1 MRRLGVSV
9 SALAL
14 AWGLA
19 CLPDTTAQAAVQGMG
34 QPVDDAAQTARD
46 ATAALNRASL
56 AAAQAAVAAVEDAPA
71 PVQSTSPT
79 PEPAPVPAETPAP
92 LATPAPVPAVAPSAR
107 RDINPY
113 DRDIPMTVPLNFN
126 SRVLGELPVVLTRD
140 DRFIVESAGFRTLI
154 DPLLTPEAQ
163 QELAAR
169 LQGVDSFAP
178 EEINDTGIQL
188 DYDPEQLAV
197 LVLRIDPTKRSVESL
212 FRGGSPE
219 EPGLPPENF
228 SAYLNTNLS
237 VQRRESTGD
246 VQTPSVFLNGA
257 IRFKRLVFEA
267 DVQGREDLF
276 TGDYEVERRYAR
288 FVYDQPE
295 DYRRW
300 YLGDLDPEIRGRQ
313 GFSELGGAGVSRQRM
328 RFDSFRNNVLAGG
341 RQLVLQEASTVR
353 VLRNG
358 VFVREFRLDPGQYD
372 LTNLPLETGSNDI
385 QLEIQNDSGRA
396 ETVSY
401 SAYLDAIELEPGDYE
416 YGAYLGAVNNGVFGS
431 PDYSEGKVAFTGFWR
446 KAFENRPAVG
456 IGLQASEDAQTVSG
470 QSQLILKNGARVRL
484 DAAVSNGDPGAG
496 YAFALGFD
504 HIVDLGDTYDSWTV
518 VADYTSEDFAT
529 IGNPTAQNPTS
540 WIFSGGYSHQ
550 FSQDWL
556 ANVSASY
563 RMSRSGFID
572 DSYSINATS
581 NYRFAPQWS
590 AQLGLE
596 YSDFGSTF
604 GGFRSD
610 GFGATFALI
619 WQPRFDRR
627 AEARYNTARNSGSV
641 RFQQSTENRVGS
653 YGYSLTSTYDD
664 GPSTLTGQVDYVANR
679 FDASLS
685 HTTFGQNFSDI
696 TEEQVTTL
704 RVGSSLSTTG
714 GRVAVGRNIYDSF
727 AIVYPHETIRDHSV
741 IVGDSFQGGR
751 YTGRSG
757 LLGGAVANNLTA
769 YVNQSVRYDVLDAPL
784 GYNIG
789 DGVSRVR
796 PTYKS
801 GYAIEVGSAKFV
813 SALGRLVG
821 NAGRPVALMSGRIRP
836 ADDPTAA
843 PELFFTNS
851 VGRFAMQNLEPGKRY
866 RVELFSTPALGF
878 EFTVPAD
885 NEGLLDLQ
893 VVNVPLDV
901 PED

>member
-1 MRRLGVSV
+1 MKRLGCSL
-9 SALAL
+9 LAL
-14 AWGLA
+14 ATALA
-19 CLPDTTAQAAVQGMG
+19 AAPG
-34 QPVDDAAQTARD
+34 PASAAASAYDAASAVAT
-46 ATAALNRASL
+46 TAALNLASL
-56 AAAQAAVAAVEDAPA
+56 RAAEAFVRQAEAQAAPQPAPA
-71 PVQSTSPT
+71 PVPS
-79 PEPAPVPAETPAP
+79 APQAD
-92 LATPAPVPAVAPSAR
+92 PAVSPPAAPGR

-140 DRFIVESAGFRTLI
+140 DRFIVESAGFKTLI

-163 QELAAR
+163 AELAAR
-169 LQGVDSFAP
+169 LQGVESFAP

-219 EPGLPPENF
+219 EPGLPPEPF
-228 SAYLNTNLS
+228 SAYLNSNIAL
-237 VQRRESTGD
+237 QRRESTGD
-246 VQTPSVFLNGA
+246 VGAPSLFLNGA
-257 IRFKRLVFEA
+257 VRYKSLVFEA

-276 TGDYEVERRYAR
+276 TGEYEVDRRYAR

-300 YLGDLDPEIRGRQ
+300 YLGDLEPEIRGRQ
-313 GFSELGGAGVSRQRM
+313 GFAELGGVGVSRQRL
-328 RFDSFRNNVLAGG
+328 RFDSFRNNVLSGG

-372 LTNLPLETGSNDI
+372 LSNLPLETGSNDI
-385 QLEIQNDSGRA
+385 QLEIQNDSGRR

-401 SAYLDAIELEPGDYE
+401 SAYLDSIELEPGDYE
-416 YGAYLGAVNNGVFGS
+416 YGAYLGAINNGVFGS
-431 PDYSEGKVAFTGFWR
+431 PDYSEGRVAFTGFWR

-456 IGLQASEDAQTVSG
+456 VGVQVSEEAQTLSG
-470 QSQLILKNGARVRL
+470 QSQLILRNGARVRL
-484 DAAVSNGDPGAG
+484 DAAASNGDAGAG

-504 HIVDLGDTYDSWTV
+504 HIVDLGETYDSWTV

-529 IGNPTAQNPTS
+529 IGNPTGENPTS
-540 WIFSGGYSHQ
+540 WVFSGGYSHQ
-550 FSQDWL
+550 FSDDWL

-563 RMSRSGFID
+563 RMSRTEVID

-581 NYRFAPQWS
+581 TYRFAPEWS
-590 AQLGLE
+590 AQVGLE
-596 YSDFGSTF
+596 YADFGSSF
-604 GGFRSD
+604 GGLSSD

-619 WQPRFDRR
+619 WQPRYDRR
-627 AEARYNTARNSGSV
+627 AEARYSSARNSGSV

-653 YGYSLTSTYDD
+653 YGYSLASTYDD
-664 GPSTLTGQVDYVANR
+664 GPSTLSGQVDYIANR
-679 FDASLS
+679 FDASVS
-685 HTTFGQNFSDI
+685 HTAFGSDFSNI

-704 RVGSSLSTTG
+704 RIGSSISTTG
-714 GRVAVGRNIYDSF
+714 RKVAVGRNIYDSF
-727 AIVYPHETIRDHSV
+727 AIVYPHETIDDHPV
-741 IVGDSFQGGR
+741 IVGDSFEGGH

-757 LLGGAVANNLTA
+757 ALGGAVANNLTA
-769 YVNQSVRYDVLDAPL
+769 YVNQSVRYDVLNAPM

-789 DGVSRVR
+789 DGVARVR

-821 NAGRPVALMSGRIRP
+821 NAGRPVALMSGRVRP
-836 ADDPTAA
+836 IDDTNVE

-866 RVELFSTPALGF
+866 RVELFSSPALGF
-878 EFTVPAD
+878 EFTVPED

-893 VVNVPLDV
+893 VVTVPLDV